1 MSYRAGLESGEPRP
15 ARRTGP
21 LVIVVVLLVMGAS
34 AAGLWAAWRIMS
46 HQGGNG
52 AVPLIHAD
60 ESPVKVPPANPGGM
74 TVPDQDISILNDKRP
89 SDARVE
95 QLLPPPE
102 APLPRP
108 APAEPTVTEAPPPP
122 APTAAPAPSAPP
134 NPAPPT
140 VPAAGASAAV
150 ALAPPPAALPAAT
163 PAPPPR
169 QTATEPGYRLQVGAV
184 RSPEVAQQEWT
195 RLKHAH
201 ADILGKLD
209 MRATR
214 TDLGARG
221 VFYRIEAG
229 PIGDGAA
236 AQRACD
242 ALKQQKV
249 GCILVRP

>member
-1 MSYRAGLESGEPRP
+1 MSDRAGLESGEPRP
-15 ARRTGP
+15 ARRLGP
-21 LVIVVVLLVMGAS
+21 IVVVVLLVMAAS

-46 HQGGNG
+46 HQGGG

-60 ESPVKVPPANPGGM
+60 ESPVKVAPANPGGM
-74 TVPDQDISILNDKRP
+74 TVPDQDISILNDKRS

-108 APAEPTVTEAPPPP
+108 APAEPTVTDAP
-122 APTAAPAPSAPP
+122 AAAAPAPSAPP
-134 NPAPPT
+134 TPI
-140 VPAAGASAAV
+140 
-150 ALAPPPAALPAAT
+150 PPAAPAAVEPPPEPP

-169 QTATEPGYRLQVGAV
+169 STAAEPGYRLQVGAV
-184 RSPEVAQQEWT
+184 RSPEVAQQEWD
-195 RLKHAH
+195 RLKRAH
-201 ADILGKLD
+201 ADILGKLA
-209 MRATR
+209 MRTTR

-242 ALKQQKV
+242 ALRQQKV